1 MRSFIV
7 VTKTIFWS
15 CAFAWPLHVLAQLPT
30 ATAVNFVQAEL
41 VAEWTITVADDAR
54 QRTLRISSV
63 SAKSGGAFLATG
75 KYGYSGENLKSVN
88 VSLTESDTAP
98 QLKLTTP
105 ANSLIVASR
114 LPDGSYSGTMALA
127 NGTVKAVFIR
137 KLPAQNQQTTAA
149 ASADLPTSKSPG
161 QTIEKSR
168 IRFIN
173 MGGNDCP
180 PCVAWRALEL
190 PKLQTS
196 TVFKGV
202 NYSYVIKA
210 IGSPVPSEMF
220 LDAEVKP
227 LKAKLDTAGG
237 RAPGSA
243 QQVLVVDNEVYDY
256 WFGSKDAKDVEA
268 RVTAISSGTP
278 YPGPRCVRYFPKVRT
293 CAEVK

>member
-1 MRSFIV
+1 MRNFNIV
-7 VTKTIFWS
+7 IKTILWS
-15 CAFAWPLHVLAQLPT
+15 CAFAWPLHVLAQLPAATDVNT
-30 ATAVNFVQAEL
+30 AQAEL
-41 VAEWTITVADDAR
+41 VAEWMVTVADDAR

-63 SAKSGGAFLATG
+63 SAKSGGAFLAAG

-149 ASADLPTSKSPG
+149 AADLPTSKSPG

-180 PCVAWRALEL
+180 PCVTWRALEL

-227 LKAKLDTAGG
+227 LKAQLDTAGG
-237 RAPGSA
+237 GARGSA

-278 YPGPRCVRYFPKVRT
+278 YPGPRCVRYFPTNRT